1 MNLLRALVDVT
12 LGVQITMKRASG
24 EPPVEHLDAADFDD
38 SMQLFDFKA
47 RGFGIE
53 NDLPHQR
60 LPPRQHTI
68 DGDIR
73 KLIHILILFV
83 AGVAFDPM
91 PLDVLQAR
99 DRIELLP

>member
-1 MNLLRALVDVT
+1 MHLLRTFVDVP
-12 LGVQITMKRASG
+12 LGVEVSVKSASR
-24 EPPVEHLDAADFDD
+24 ESPVEHLDAADFDD
-38 SMQLFDFKA
+38 SMKLFDFKA
-47 RGFGIE
+47 GSFGVE

-60 LPPRQHTI
+60 LPFRQHTI

-91 PLDVLQAR
+91 PLDVLHAR
-99 DRIELLP
+99 GRIELLP